1 MIPRILAA
9 VVAINVAAVS
19 SGGLPPKPQA
29 CNHTHAASAPETVAG
44 TCQFDQLNTS
54 WTGRTQVVNGVTWYE
69 MKCVQGHL
77 TLSRTPN

>member
-1 MIPRILAA
+1 MITRILAA
-9 VVAINVAAVS
+9 VIAINAANA
-19 SGGLPPKPQA
+19 GGLPPAQQA
-29 CNHTHAASAPETVAG
+29 CNHTHASAPETVSG